1 MRGFN
6 PTKKQGNQKSNL
18 QINEFN
24 ILYLHTDLPE
34 YLFHYLT
41 LLCIQTLNYVHWAI
55 CIQLNQNYLTD
66 QHIV

>member
-18 QINEFN
+18 QLNEFN
-24 ILYLHTDLPE
+24 ILYLHTDLPG

-41 LLCIQTLNYVHWAI
+41 LL
-55 CIQLNQNYLTD
+55 
-66 QHIV
+66 